1 MFNNLIESSS
11 HRSEFKRRGSFFL
24 FTTATYALLF
34 VIAGVVSIYAY
45 DARLTEQSTTLT
57 MLTFAPPEPARE
69 VATVPQRSHA
79 DNPSR
84 NNSNVVRP
92 TRPVLIDRPDNPANP
107 PDQIG
112 IKASIPPAP
121 RYAIGGPQVLDPP
134 GSGRYGKGSD
144 QGASYGSGGT
154 PIIDAG
160 IPPPAP
166 KPSPQRIIA
175 SPTVLNSKALDLPK
189 PPYPPMAK
197 ELHIQGIVSV
207 QVLIDETGKVVSA
220 KAVSGNLFLIPEA
233 QKAAYRARFSPTFVG
248 DQPVKVSGTIT
259 YNFVLQ

>member
-34 VIAGVVSIYAY
+34 VIAGVVSIYAF
-45 DARLTEQSTTLT
+45 DARLTEQSTELT

-69 VATVPQRSHA
+69 VATVPQRSHP

-84 NNSNVVRP
+84 NISNVVRAI
-92 TRPVLIDRPDNPANP
+92 RPVLIDRPDNPANP

-112 IKASIPPAP
+112 IRASIPPAP
-121 RYAIGGPQVLDPP
+121 RDAIVGTQLLDPP
-134 GSGRYGKGSD
+134 GSGHYGTGSD
-144 QGASYGSGGT
+144 QGVTNGSGGT

-166 KPSPQRIIA
+166 TPSPRRIIA
-175 SPTVLNSKALDLPK
+175 SPTVLNSKAIDLPK

-197 ELHIQGIVSV
+197 EMHIQGIVSV

-220 KAVSGNLFLIPEA
+220 KAVSGNPFLITEA
-233 QKAAYRARFSPTFVG
+233 QKAAYRARFSPTFIG
-248 DQPVKVSGTIT
+248 DQPVKVSGMIT